1 MKKSLNLIQIVMHS
15 LETKLKE
22 IQFIFITKHKL
33 VERILTLKKNKN
45 SKQGVKWR
53 NVYASPPCTQ
63 YSHTHTTDY
72 IHTYDED

>member
-33 VERILTLKKNKN
+33 VERILTLKKIKTANK
-45 SKQGVKWR
+45 
-53 NVYASPPCTQ
+53 
-63 YSHTHTTDY
+63 
-72 IHTYDED
+72 E